1 MLQLRIGAESSDA
14 IVTDWSRSRNR
25 GFMKRSRIMSH
36 VCNCDRS
43 EWYVF
48 DMGEL
53 LCMPARRVCD
63 RGIGT
68 SGVG

>member
-1 MLQLRIGAESSDA
+1 
-14 IVTDWSRSRNR
+14 
-25 GFMKRSRIMSH
+25 MSH

-53 LCMPARRVCD
+53 LYMPARRVCD